1 MVKINSK
8 NLVSTISDILTDYAD
23 EVAKD
28 TKITVDEVTKEATKL
43 VKNNAPVG
51 NRKSKKYKNS
61 IKSRTAYE
69 SLVEKRNVIY
79 ASGNNYRLT
88 HLLEYGHAKVN
99 GGKTR
104 AIPHF
109 KYGDDYIND
118 ELSKKLKKKIG
129 G

>member
-23 EVAKD
+23 EVAED
-28 TKITVDEVTKEATKL
+28 TKITVDEVTKEAKKL

-118 ELSKKLKKKIG
+118 ELPKKLKKKIG

>member
-118 ELSKKLKKKIG
+118 ELPKKLKKKIG

>member
-1 MVKINSK
+1 M
-8 NLVSTISDILTDYAD
+8 TDYAD

>member
-61 IKSRTAYE
+61 IKSRTTYE

-118 ELSKKLKKKIG
+118 ELPKKLKKKIG